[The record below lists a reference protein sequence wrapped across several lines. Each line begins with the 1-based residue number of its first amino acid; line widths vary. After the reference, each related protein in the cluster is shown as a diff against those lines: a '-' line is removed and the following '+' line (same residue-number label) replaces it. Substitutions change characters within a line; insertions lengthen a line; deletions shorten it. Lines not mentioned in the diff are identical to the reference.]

1 MLVPAR
7 ALLVKAGGLLYR
19 QFMRNVWFMLS
30 WLRANAGVADTL
42 QLKGQG
48 VIAGTAF
55 AEKHDTVVANPDS
68 TALMAPPVQL
78 AKIIRN
84 GDLLASF
91 SSAP

>member
-1 MLVPAR
+1 M
-7 ALLVKAGGLLYR
+7 LVKAGGLLYR

-30 WLRANAGVADTL
+30 WLRANAGIVETL

-48 VIAGTAF
+48 AIIGTAF
-55 AEKHDTVVANPDS
+55 AEKHDTVVAGPDY
-68 TALMAPPVQL
+68 TVLAVLRAQL

-84 GDLLASF
+84 GDLPAPA